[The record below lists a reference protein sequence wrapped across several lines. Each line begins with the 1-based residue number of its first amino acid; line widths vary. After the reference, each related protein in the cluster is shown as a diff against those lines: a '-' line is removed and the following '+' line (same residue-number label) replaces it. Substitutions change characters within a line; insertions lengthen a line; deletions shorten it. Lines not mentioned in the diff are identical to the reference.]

1 VEGNSIYQLKIKDK
15 NINIL
20 KKVTGISILF
30 SILNLGSYHNIDI
43 NFFYW
48 IYTTIYISIILMI
61 FIYNTTTA
69 YKYFKD
75 VYIFFI
81 LTVLPT
87 ILISFYTFFYLLD
100 TSYFII
106 LSLMF
111 GVLLVLI
118 YTHSQNININYT
130 KSAESLLKIYPQPF
144 ELLSNQ
150 FHVSTIKKEKKDNDK
165 LISML
170 TNTPLWV
177 LYILPVFIANI
188 GISYLSSDDGTI
200 ILSGLS
206 LLVSFGFIYIGL
218 ISYKNIYIFHE
229 AQKILDEKE
238 KKKKGKK

>member
-1 VEGNSIYQLKIKDK
+1 MEGNSIYQLKIKDK